1 MVTENPRENVRQKKE
16 ALYRSVILE
25 AAEHELA
32 EHGYEAVRIQDI
44 AARAGIS
51 VGTLYAV
58 FPGKWEIYVAVH
70 THHVGAL
77 IALGAEIVGRTRH
90 ALTALRE
97 GSVLYTRYLADHPS
111 YLRMHLREGYA
122 WSSSSQFRSAEQV
135 EAWNRGIELI
145 AALFRQAIN
154 DGDVHE
160 GDPVLFAKLMVGMQQ
175 VQLAAWFDSAMVA
188 AKDELTASIVTI
200 FDRTFALPARINE
213 GER

>member
-1 MVTENPRENVRQKKE
+1 MVQENARDNVRQKKE

-32 EHGYEAVRIQDI
+32 EHGFEAVRIQDI

-77 IALGAEIVGRTRH
+77 ISLGANIAGKLSH
-90 ALTALRE
+90 AVSALRE
-97 GSVLYTRYLADHPS
+97 GSILYTRYLADHPS

-122 WSSSSQFRSAEQV
+122 WSSSTQFRSGEQV
-135 EAWNRGIELI
+135 EAWNRGIDLV
-145 AALFRQAIN
+145 AALFAQAMR

-160 GDPVLFAKLMVGMQQ
+160 GDPRLFAKLMVGMQQ
-175 VQLAAWFDSAMVA
+175 VQLAAWADEGMSTAKEELA
-188 AKDELTASIVTI
+188 ASVVKI
-200 FDRTFALPARINE
+200 FDRTFVRDAK